1 MKWKIFAMKIF
12 KKYKLRDL
20 IPFIFPTLL
29 DIIDYR
35 YSTQIFRVKCF
46 WHGVQLRRGCRI
58 WGIVKMRR
66 FPGSQIQIGEGF
78 HLVNRAGRYAFN
90 IFPQTLIRT
99 YSSSSKIEIGHGV
112 GANSMAIFCRSQRIG
127 IGART
132 MIGGNCQ
139 IMDSDGHPLWPLS
152 ARWNYPGDE
161 HDASVDIGADVF
173 IGLNV
178 VILKGTII
186 GNGAVIA
193 AGSVVSGEIPP
204 NCLAGGVPAKVIRY
218 LDDQD

>member
-1 MKWKIFAMKIF
+1 
-12 KKYKLRDL
+12 
-20 IPFIFPTLL
+20 
-29 DIIDYR
+29 
-35 YSTQIFRVKCF
+35 
-46 WHGVQLRRGCRI
+46 
-58 WGIVKMRR
+58 
-66 FPGSQIQIGEGF
+66 
-78 HLVNRAGRYAFN
+78 VNRAGRYAFN

-99 YSSSSKIEIGHGV
+99 YASSASIQIGEGV
-112 GANSMAIFCRSQRIG
+112 GANSMAIFCRSQFIS

-152 ARWNYPGDE
+152 ARWDYPGSE
-161 HDASVDIGADVF
+161 HDAPVEIGEDVY

-178 VILKGTII
+178 MILKGSRI

-204 NCLAGGVPAKVIRY
+204 NCLAGGIPAKVIRH
-218 LDDQD
+218 LDAQAGGD